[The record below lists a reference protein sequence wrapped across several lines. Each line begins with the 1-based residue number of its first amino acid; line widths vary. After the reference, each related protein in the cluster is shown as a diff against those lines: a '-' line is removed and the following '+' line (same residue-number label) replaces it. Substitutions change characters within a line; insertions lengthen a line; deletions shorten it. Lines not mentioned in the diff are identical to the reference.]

1 MAANSILIGLGS
13 PIMSDDGLGLLLAGE
28 VHKRL
33 SDFDLDLSCGG
44 GFQVV
49 DAILGYRVAVVI
61 DAMVTGRFEPG
72 ALVRLDVGSDIMTLR
87 SGPSHALN
95 FVEAVEVARS
105 CNAPLPET
113 IVIYAIEVK
122 DPHTVGDQI
131 SKVLLD
137 RMPEMVEEIVRDIQT
152 PGAEPCTNSESP
164 PR

>member
-1 MAANSILIGLGS
+1 MAANGILIGLGS
-13 PIMSDDGLGLLLAGE
+13 PIMSDDGIGLLVASE

-33 SDFDLDLSCGG
+33 RGFDLDITCGG
-44 GFQVV
+44 GLEVV
-49 DAILGYRVAVVI
+49 DIIQSYRVAVVI

-72 ALVRLDVGSDIMTLR
+72 ALVRLDVDTDITTLR

-113 IVIYAIEVK
+113 IVVYAIEVREVR
-122 DPHTVGDQI
+122 TVSDKV

-137 RMPEMVEEIVRDIQT
+137 RIPEIVEEIVQDMQ
-152 PGAEPCTNSESP
+152 GLGQ
-164 PR
+164 